1 MRWCNQ
7 ENSGSSINC
16 SVLNKKKKRQKRQ
29 KKYNCTIH
37 LLIFSY
43 ERNTMQS
50 ILWLFVVSISQ
61 NVFFDSFANERWI
74 VHPEKERGL
83 GGDD

>member
-1 MRWCNQ
+1 M
-7 ENSGSSINC
+7 
-16 SVLNKKKKRQKRQ
+16 NKKRKD
-29 KKYNCTIH
+29 KKYHKKNNCTIH

-83 GGDD
+83 GGVIRL

>member
-1 MRWCNQ
+1 M
-7 ENSGSSINC
+7 
-16 SVLNKKKKRQKRQ
+16 KKKKN
-29 KKYNCTIH
+29 NCTIH

-61 NVFFDSFANERWI
+61 NVFLIALLIRDEELTQEGNVRAQE
-74 VHPEKERGL
+74 P
-83 GGDD
+83 

>member
-1 MRWCNQ
+1 MKKN
-7 ENSGSSINC
+7 NC
-16 SVLNKKKKRQKRQ
+16 M
-29 KKYNCTIH
+29 IH

-61 NVFFDSFANERWI
+61 NVFLIALLIRDEVMTQERD
-74 VHPEKERGL
+74 VRALEP
-83 GGDD
+83 